1 MLVQFQPPLLYSI
14 EMKYKIATFL
24 ANFNWRVETINFLLI
39 TVGALMLIV
48 SIDAFLAPSN
58 ISPGGG
64 VTGLSLIINHY
75 TGWPLGRVMLVLN
88 IPLLLIGFKYLGRFH
103 FLVRT
108 LYAVTIYNLGV
119 DFFGQWITAV
129 SDDLMLNALFGG
141 VIGGL
146 GTGLVYRGRSTTGGF
161 GIISRIVQLK
171 TGMPLSQVYILTD
184 GAVLIGL
191 GLTFGWV
198 AALYSLV
205 TLFIWGLATDYALEG
220 PSIVRTA
227 FIVTDKPQAIADALF
242 ERLGVGITGWQA
254 QGMYTHATHMTLFC
268 TINRSEVNTLRAVAL
283 DADPTA
289 FIVIGQGHQTNGGI
303 VKAKTIAP
311 PTTRKG
317 KQET

>member
-1 MLVQFQPPLLYSI
+1 MLSQFQPPSLESI
-14 EMKYKIATFL
+14 GMKYKIATFL
-24 ANFNWRVETINFLLI
+24 TNSNWRPEIKNFLLI
-39 TVGALMLIV
+39 TIGAFMLIV

-64 VTGLSLIINHY
+64 VTGISLIINHF
-75 TGWPLGRVMLVLN
+75 TGWPIGRVMLILN
-88 IPLLLIGFKYLGRFH
+88 IPLLIVGFKYLGRFH

-108 LYAVTIYNLGV
+108 LYAAAIYNLGV
-119 DFFGQWITAV
+119 DFFGRWMTAV

-146 GTGLVYRGRSTTGGF
+146 GTGLVYRGRSTTAGF
-161 GIISRIVQLK
+161 GIVSRIIQLK
-171 TGMPLSQVYILTD
+171 TGMPISQVYILTD

-205 TLFIWGLATDYALEG
+205 TLFIWGLAADYALEG

-227 FIVTDKPQAIADALF
+227 FIITDKPQEITNALF

-254 QGMYTHATHMTLFC
+254 QGMYTRATHMTLFC
-268 TINRSEVNTLRAVAL
+268 TVNRSEINSLRAIAL
-283 DADPTA
+283 STDPAA
-289 FIVIGQGHQTNGGI
+289 FIVIGQGHQTSGGI
-303 VKAKTIAP
+303 VKANYNRIANS
-311 PTTRKG
+311 
-317 KQET
+317 